1 MTVEELSSA
10 TASRYE
16 SKMLHDVK
24 SSARVRSPPRPDPPM
39 FGRESMEDAVSARA
53 TVHDFEEDGENAIE
67 SPPTNNTSPNT
78 TTNNAVVSAKAVS
91 VEDEME
97 AFFSLFQRVEPQLHS
112 FLSDA
117 DKKRIRR
124 ALKPPSSNILPAGN
138 DQAVLTIGVSILL
151 TALVFYVCRP
161 TTYPQTPYRMGYRST
176 DEKASAPSQPT
187 GSSSSR
193 RDSVVSWNIGRLL
206 KPLNDSRSRT

>member
-24 SSARVRSPPRPDPPM
+24 SSTRVRSPPRPDPPM

-53 TVHDFEEDGENAIE
+53 TVRDFEEETEDPIE
-67 SPPTNNTSPNT
+67 TPSSNTSPNSAANET
-78 TTNNAVVSAKAVS
+78 AVSAKAVS

-124 ALKPPSSNILPAGN
+124 ALRPPSTNTLVSGN
-138 DQAVLTIGVSILL
+138 DQAMLTIGVSILL

-161 TTYPQTPYRMGYRST
+161 ASPQTPYRMGYRST
-176 DEKASAPSQPT
+176 GEKASVPSAHAT
-187 GSSSSR
+187 NHSSR

-206 KPLNDSRSRT
+206 KPLNDARDRT

>member
-16 SKMLHDVK
+16 TKMLHDVK

-53 TVHDFEEDGENAIE
+53 VAAETPPPPP
-67 SPPTNNTSPNT
+67 SPPATPG
-78 TTNNAVVSAKAVS
+78 AAVSAKATS
-91 VEDEME
+91 TEDEID
-97 AFFSLFQRVEPQLHS
+97 AFFAIFQRVEPQLHA

-124 ALKPPSSNILPAGN
+124 ALHAPSSSGPALPMN
-138 DQAVLTIGVSILL
+138 EQALLTIGASVVL
-151 TALVFYVCRP
+151 TAVVFYVCRP
-161 TTYPQTPYRMGYRST
+161 ASSSASRAPRYGYRST
-176 DEKASAPSQPT
+176 GERQQPAT
-187 GSSSSR
+187 K
-193 RDSVVSWNIGRLL
+193 RDDVVSWNIGRLL
-206 KPLNDSRSRT
+206 KPLNRSH

>member
-1 MTVEELSSA
+1 MTLEELSSA

-16 SKMLHDVK
+16 TKMLHDVK
-24 SSARVRSPPRPDPPM
+24 NSARVRSPPRPDPPM

-53 TVHDFEEDGENAIE
+53 STTYEEEDDAPV
-67 SPPTNNTSPNT
+67 PPEAETPT
-78 TTNNAVVSAKAVS
+78 VVSAKAVT

-97 AFFSLFQRVEPQLHS
+97 AFFTIFQRVEPQLHS

-117 DKKRIRR
+117 DKTRIRA
-124 ALKPPSSNILPAGN
+124 ALKPPPPTTSMVAGVN
-138 DQAVLTIGVSILL
+138 DQAVLTIGISIIL

-161 TTYPQTPYRMGYRST
+161 MSSSPSLGRPGYRST
-176 DEKASAPSQPT
+176 GDRTAAAPPPPPP
-187 GSSSSR
+187 SR

-206 KPLNDSRSRT
+206 KPLNNNGSP